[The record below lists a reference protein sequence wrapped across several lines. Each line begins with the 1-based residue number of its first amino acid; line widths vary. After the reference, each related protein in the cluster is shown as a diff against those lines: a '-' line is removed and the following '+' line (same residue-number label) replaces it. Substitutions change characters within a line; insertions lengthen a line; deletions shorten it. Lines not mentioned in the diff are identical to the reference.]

1 MIRNLN
7 DRILTQSIVIETL
20 MQVIVESGIIS
31 ESELETRLQQNVES
45 VSDTLETLQKES
57 SEKIKLEDLQGL
69 YFGPVGEA

>member
-20 MQVIVESGIIS
+20 VQVIIESGIIS
-31 ESELETRLQQNVES
+31 KSELETRLQENVES
-45 VSDTLETLQKES
+45 VSDTLDTLQKES
-57 SEKIKLEDLQGL
+57 SEKISIEDMQGL

>member
-20 MQVIVESGIIS
+20 VQVIIESGIIS
-31 ESELETRLQQNVES
+31 KSELETRLQENVES
-45 VSDTLETLQKES
+45 ISDTLDTLQKES
-57 SEKIKLEDLQGL
+57 SGKISIEDMQGL

>member
-20 MQVIVESGIIS
+20 VQVIIESGIIS
-31 ESELETRLQQNVES
+31 KSELETRLQENVES
-45 VSDTLETLQKES
+45 ISDTLDTLQKES
-57 SEKIKLEDLQGL
+57 SKKISIEDMQGL

>member
-20 MQVIVESGIIS
+20 VQVIIESGIIS
-31 ESELETRLQQNVES
+31 KSELETRLQENVES
-45 VSDTLETLQKES
+45 ISDTLDTLQKES
-57 SEKIKLEDLQGL
+57 SEKISIEDMQGL